1 MVENALTLNQNN
13 RDIYVVIMKIRIKN
27 VIIYDRRK
35 KKAAIPRNYLR
46 YLNEDQVNTYIRM
59 KESGWRMYFIRRPRL
74 RKHTIA
80 MINNAGTSIGVIQ
93 QSGLFAFNPMPIKL
107 RDLGEH

>member
-1 MVENALTLNQNN
+1 
-13 RDIYVVIMKIRIKN
+13 MKNI
-27 VIIYDRRK
+27 IIYDRRK
-35 KKAAIPRNYLR
+35 RKAAIPHNYRL
-46 YLNEDQVNTYIRM
+46 YFNEDQINTYIHL

-93 QSGLFAFNPMPIKL
+93 QSGLFALNPMPIKL